1 MESAAD
7 ALSTSTRRDAGLRRR
22 KAAIRVGAALA
33 LKRSPAWR
41 VLRSCV
47 IDPVAN
53 RRPLIMD
60 SSCRCRRRERVGA
73 AGLATRRHD
82 ARSLRVRRW
91 DPLESAVT
99 TGGDEYL
106 GGSSVGAGR
115 IAVSVSRGQGLD
127 RTRLDHVR
135 GDWSEWRYRIVSR
148 APAGWYIKRVLLGGA
163 DITDSVLE
171 FTGADVDGVEIVLTR
186 QETRLSG
193 QVLEVTTDTK
203 PNVAVIL
210 FAENE
215 RKLGP
220 GSRYVRWAYRS
231 ADARYQLPGLRP
243 GRYLAAAVAG
253 MLSDQTTNPELLKR
267 LRSIATRV
275 DVSEGESATLDLT
288 VREIP

>member
-1 MESAAD
+1 MFEGGTPSSLPSPPAAM
-7 ALSTSTRRDAGLRRR
+7 STSA
-22 KAAIRVGAALA
+22 GAALVRA
-33 LKRSPAWR
+33 ELLSQSVEGR
-41 VLRSCV
+41 VS
-47 IDPVAN
+47 I
-53 RRPLIMD
+53 
-60 SSCRCRRRERVGA
+60 
-73 AGLATRRHD
+73 
-82 ARSLRVRRW
+82 
-91 DPLESAVT
+91 
-99 TGGDEYL
+99 
-106 GGSSVGAGR
+106 
-115 IAVSVSRGQGLD
+115 GQGWTTFEATGLN
-127 RTRLDHVR
+127 
-135 GDWSEWRYRIVSR
+135 GRYRIVSR

-231 ADARYQLPGLRP
+231 ADGRYQLPGLRP

-275 DVSEGESATLDLT
+275 DVSEGESSTLDLT
-288 VREIP
+288 VREVP